1 MALSNSEIAD
11 TAHVEICRHGRAR
24 RCRPRQADWHLNLI
38 VGSLRDE
45 MRILSAVVLRPDD
58 SMTALAR
65 EMRAHMARMDDWRRK
80 LEGADE

>member
-1 MALSNSEIAD
+1 MAEPDVAALVKQTE
-11 TAHVEICRHGRAR
+11 
-24 RCRPRQADWHLNLI
+24 HLNLL

-45 MRILSAVVLRPDD
+45 MRILSAVVLRLDD

>member
-1 MALSNSEIAD
+1 M
-11 TAHVEICRHGRAR
+11 
-24 RCRPRQADWHLNLI
+24 
-38 VGSLRDE
+38 GSLRDE